1 MEPATILVLL
11 LCAGVVALLIWFE
24 INWRRNEA
32 SKTAQSARVC
42 RRYRRKAKTTVE
54 ANGDKRKAA

>member
-1 MEPATILVLL
+1 MDPATILVLL
-11 LCAGVVALLIWFE
+11 PCAGVVALLVWFE

-32 SKTAQSARVC
+32 SKTARSAGVQTLP
-42 RRYRRKAKTTVE
+42 KESQTTVE